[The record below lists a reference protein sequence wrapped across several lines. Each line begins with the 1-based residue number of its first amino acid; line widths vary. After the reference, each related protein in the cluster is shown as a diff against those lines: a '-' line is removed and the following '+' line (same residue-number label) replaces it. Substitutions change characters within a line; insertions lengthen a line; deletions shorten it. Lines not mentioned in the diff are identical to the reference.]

1 MEKTDLSYYSATTYA
16 ISSRVA
22 GLPPRVAEG
31 SLLLALFI
39 GSLLLRLPFRAGSLV
54 NWDSVNF
61 VLGTQA
67 FDLAHHQPH
76 PPGYIGYVLLGS
88 ALNYITGDPIASLT
102 LLSSIAG
109 ALATVLLFLLGSQF
123 MPRPYAAISAVLFA
137 LSPVVWYYSE
147 VPLTYAV
154 EVALA
159 LAFLFT
165 GYKAR
170 ASGSLKY
177 LLLTTVLLALL
188 GAVRQSGGILLLPLW
203 VYIAWAFPWR
213 ARCQVLAVFII
224 GNLAWLVP
232 LLWMAGGPVAYLEEM
247 AKLTGAVV
255 TPVSVFTLNV
265 WGLLR
270 NVTFV
275 VGGFLI
281 GVNLALVPIIV
292 SYRRGCNPI
301 TRLMRQDRTFF
312 LLWAV
317 PALLIYLLIHTGQL
331 GYVLLLLPLGFL
343 CVGTALVSLTQR
355 SPDPRRNDPR
365 NGWIGLRNVPV
376 GLVAIGV
383 LANVL
388 AFFSLPSVIYAVAG
402 TDGTTIMDNLAVSAS
417 GSSKGMT
424 KARARQY
431 DINRNDAHWQ
441 ELVGFVHRFDPKTTA
456 VLAVP
461 DGAGSYRQLNYY
473 LPEYPIYGLGKD
485 RSGNFGHLMTAQ
497 GGQDTYTIDGLDLA
511 KWKLPIPSEIQR
523 LVIPDPGVFDHL
535 EMQHLPNSKVTL
547 YSGAEVVVVQVLPV
561 TTLYSLNQENTRN
574 KENTEPGYFLIRTR
588 TS

>member
-1 MEKTDLSYYSATTYA
+1 MEKIEVWQGSAIWSTPKWTV
-16 ISSRVA
+16 SLPTQA
-22 GLPPRVAEG
+22 GEG
-31 SLLLALFI
+31 LILLALFI

-123 MPRPYAAISAVLFA
+123 MPRLYAAIGAVLFT

-154 EVALA
+154 EAALA

-170 ASGSLKY
+170 ASSSLKY

-188 GAVRQSGGILLLPLW
+188 GAVRQSGGALLLPLW
-203 VYIAWAFPWR
+203 LYIVWAFPWR
-213 ARCQVLAVFII
+213 VRCQMLAVLII
-224 GNLAWLVP
+224 GNLVWLVP
-232 LLWMAGGPVAYLEEM
+232 LLWMAGGPVAYLEEIV
-247 AKLTGAVV
+247 KLTGAVV

-270 NVTFV
+270 NVIFV
-275 VGGFLI
+275 AGGFLI
-281 GVNLALVPIIV
+281 GINLALVPIIM
-292 SYRRGCNPI
+292 SYRRGSNPI
-301 TRLMRQDRTFF
+301 ARLMRQDRTFF
-312 LLWAV
+312 LLWAI

-331 GYVLLLLPLGFL
+331 GYVLLILPLGFL
-343 CVGTALVSLTQR
+343 CVGTALASLAEG
-355 SPDPRRNDPR
+355 SPDPRRNER
-365 NGWIGLRNVPV
+365 GNGRIGLRNFPV
-376 GLVAIGV
+376 GLVAVGV

-388 AFFSLPSVIYAVAG
+388 AFFSLPGAIYAVAG
-402 TDGTTIMDNLAVSAS
+402 TEGTTIVDNLAVSAS
-417 GSSKGMT
+417 GNSKGMT
-424 KARARQY
+424 RARARQY

-441 ELVGFVHRFDPKTTA
+441 ELIGFIHRFDPKTTA
-456 VLAVP
+456 ILAVP
-461 DGAGSYRQLNYY
+461 DGAGSYRQLTYY
-473 LPEYPIYGLGKD
+473 LPEYPVYGLGKD
-485 RSGNFGHLMTAQ
+485 RSDNFGHLMTAQ
-497 GGQDTYTIDGLDLA
+497 GGQDTYTIDGLDVA
-511 KWKLPIPSEIQR
+511 KWKLPIPSEVRR
-523 LVIPDPGVFDHL
+523 LVIPDAGVFDHL
-535 EMQHLPNSKVTL
+535 EVEHLPNSKATL
-547 YSGAEVVVVQVLPV
+547 PSGAEVVVVQVLPV
-561 TTLYSLNQENTRN
+561 TTLYSLTQEDTENT
-574 KENTEPGYFLIRTR
+574 ENAEPGYFLIRAR